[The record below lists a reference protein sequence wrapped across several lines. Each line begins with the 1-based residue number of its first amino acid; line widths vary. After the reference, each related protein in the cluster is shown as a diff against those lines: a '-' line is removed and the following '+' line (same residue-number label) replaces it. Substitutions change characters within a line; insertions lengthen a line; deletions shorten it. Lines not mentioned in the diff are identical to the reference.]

1 MNTKE
6 DEIDLIYFLL
16 ETITFKIKLIAY
28 QVIVSEWNV
37 TCESKICYSII
48 LTIWQHLFLKNYH
61 LFFYK
66 NWWQF

>member
-6 DEIDLIYFLL
+6 DEIDFIYFLL

-37 TCESKICYSII
+37 TCERKICYSII
-48 LTIWQHLFLKNYH
+48 LTIWQLLFLKNYH

-66 NWWQF
+66 NWW